1 LSLLLL
7 AAVLLLS
14 AALLCS
20 GHPPGCPVPLPTQ
33 TADNNPRLQRA
44 FVALQALKKA
54 IIDDPNLTE
63 GWCDPDVCAY
73 FGVFCALSLD
83 DPCARTVAGV
93 DLNHGDLAGTLRSS
107 SASSLTSPSST
118 STPTASRVACPT
130 PSPS

>member
-1 LSLLLL
+1 LSPLLL
-7 AAVLLLS
+7 AAVFLLS
-14 AALLCS
+14 AVLLCS
-20 GHPPGCPVPLPTQ
+20 GHPPTQ

-44 FVALQALKKA
+44 YVALQALKKA

-118 STPTASRVACPT
+118 STPTASRVACQT